1 VEAIAV
7 NGYTVVVTE
16 RRCGVLVG
24 TDAITYISP
33 PQTEQQARALIALI
47 ADAGIDGP
55 GPWRH
60 AVAGGQRT
68 IELRVPE

>member
-1 VEAIAV
+1 VEANPV
-7 NGYTVVVTE
+7 SGYTVIVTE
-16 RRCGVLVG
+16 RRCGGLVG
-24 TDAITYISP
+24 TDGITYVSP

-47 ADAGIDGP
+47 ADAGIHGP

-68 IELRVPE
+68 IELRVAE

>member
-1 VEAIAV
+1 MNAYRVI
-7 NGYTVVVTE
+7 VTE
-16 RRCGVLVG
+16 RRSRGLVG
-24 TDAITYISP
+24 TDGITYISP

-47 ADAGIDGP
+47 ADASVDGS

-68 IELRVPE
+68 IELRAAD